1 MPATRLFA
9 MLLGIVYLLVGIA
22 GFVPPFLAAPPP
34 DAPQLAI
41 GAGHGLL
48 FGLFPVNAVHSII
61 HLVVGIYGIVAS
73 RDFDAARTFVRGL
86 AIVFGV
92 LTVMGLFP
100 VLDTTFG
107 LAPLHGH
114 DIWLHAITAVAGAY
128 FGWFHRE
135 ARESRAVT
143 GEAYAGSKPEDR
155 L

>member
-9 MLLGIVYLLVGIA
+9 MLFGIVYLLVGIA
-22 GFVPPFLAAPPP
+22 GFIPPFVSAPPP
-34 DAPQLAI
+34 DAPSLAV

-48 FGLFPVNAVHSII
+48 FGLFPVNAIHSII
-61 HLVVGIYGIVAS
+61 HLAVGVWGVVAS
-73 RDFDAARTFVRGL
+73 RAFDAAKIFARGL

-92 LTVMGLFP
+92 LTVMGFFP
-100 VLDTTFG
+100 VLNTTFG

-114 DIWLHAITAVAGAY
+114 DIWLHALTAIAGAY
-128 FGWFHRE
+128 FGWFHQE
-135 ARESRAVT
+135 ARQRAAT

>member
-22 GFVPPFLAAPPP
+22 GFIPPFVTAPPP
-34 DAPQLAI
+34 DAPPLAV

-48 FGLFPVNAVHSII
+48 FGLFPVNVVHSII
-61 HLVVGIYGIVAS
+61 HLAVGIWGVVAS
-73 RDFDAARTFVRGL
+73 RARDAARIFARGL
-86 AIVFGV
+86 AIVFGI

-100 VLDTTFG
+100 VLDTFFG

-135 ARESRAVT
+135 ARERPVT

-155 L
+155 P